1 MVKEKITYPSV
12 SEEIEILNRI
22 ESGAIEKKEPAVLSI
37 TDIDRVQN
45 IAEQVYVDPA
55 VKKYIAD
62 MFFIQELLNLCSG
75 QNMPSVNLIREIHRV
90 TKLNKYFYFM
100 ENFINSMRNSTKNHS
115 IKEGITDPNLFM
127 KSFYDAFFN
136 NFK

>member
-1 MVKEKITYPSV
+1 
-12 SEEIEILNRI
+12 
-22 ESGAIEKKEPAVLSI
+22 
-37 TDIDRVQN
+37 
-45 IAEQVYVDPA
+45 
-55 VKKYIAD
+55 